1 MVINIAKDFLQ
12 IPVILAGYNQ
22 CPQQTKIKKDII
34 FILLFRLTLSA
45 LHYNENSDRLQKVTA
60 DGRPRYSIKYPK
72 AKKGGYA
79 LQPVKGPPTY
89 GTFIQFNVATLIN
102 KIERMLYVKQV
113 FFSMLQG
120 QDKWHLWRSLTI
132 TFDTCNS
139 LCYFILS
146 TVTTETSHWHSTH

>member
-60 DGRPRYSIKYPK
+60 DGRPRYSIK
-72 AKKGGYA
+72 
-79 LQPVKGPPTY
+79 
-89 GTFIQFNVATLIN
+89 
-102 KIERMLYVKQV
+102 
-113 FFSMLQG
+113 
-120 QDKWHLWRSLTI
+120 
-132 TFDTCNS
+132 
-139 LCYFILS
+139 
-146 TVTTETSHWHSTH
+146 